1 MSPQEAPPSVRNLD
15 KAALRGEPSY
25 VWRDGQER
33 RLALILEAA
42 GGRQKQAVLVN
53 GCGVGTY
60 LFRLGKFTENIVGL
74 DIEFERLQQAKIRPP
89 LRIVDHD
96 LAVIPAVWQA
106 RRQQRLVQARHLVAP
121 VVAIAG
127 K

>member
-60 LFRLGKFTENIVGL
+60 LFRLGKFTENIVGWIL
-74 DIEFERLQQAKIRPP
+74 SLSACSKPKSTP
-89 LRIVDHD
+89 STWSM
-96 LAVIPAVWQA
+96 P
-106 RRQQRLVQARHLVAP
+106 
-121 VVAIAG
+121 AG
-127 K
+127 KTCP